1 MEVRSAPAWAVWGSW
16 EPAPLREGVGENVCA
31 GEGWLPQPGASG
43 RDHVSLRGTDERPS
57 GPPLKAPPCKI
68 ETVTPRPVV
77 ILFNDTDRVS
87 LRIHV
92 SRGGGTERRNNGGS
106 PYSVGW
112 SRGPGSHES
121 CGLPLPPSSWLPS
134 LVRPP
139 LTKPCTGYYMHILVL
154 CSRPAS
160 PSAPGHRLCRHPVS
174 GEDWLWERPGSLAR
188 SRSPGPWPQSLGTEP
203 NQQLTRAGCEPPEPE
218 GLGFYSDVLNV
229 GSTRGFGMLRTS

>member
-16 EPAPLREGVGENVCA
+16 EPALLREGVGENVC
-31 GEGWLPQPGASG
+31 GGVGGWLPQSGASG
-43 RDHVSLRGTDERPS
+43 RDHVSLRWTDKRPS

-92 SRGGGTERRNNGGS
+92 SRGGGTERHNNGGS

-112 SRGPGSHES
+112 SRGPGSHKS
-121 CGLPLPPSSWLPS
+121 CGLQLPPSSWLPS
-134 LVRPP
+134 LVPPP
-139 LTKPCTGYYMHILVL
+139 LTRPCTGYYMHILVL

-160 PSAPGHRLCRHPVS
+160 PSTPRHKLSVLTLSPEEKTGFGRDQGASQSNAAPAPG
-174 GEDWLWERPGSLAR
+174 
-188 SRSPGPWPQSLGTEP
+188 
-203 NQQLTRAGCEPPEPE
+203 
-218 GLGFYSDVLNV
+218 
-229 GSTRGFGMLRTS
+229 LRV